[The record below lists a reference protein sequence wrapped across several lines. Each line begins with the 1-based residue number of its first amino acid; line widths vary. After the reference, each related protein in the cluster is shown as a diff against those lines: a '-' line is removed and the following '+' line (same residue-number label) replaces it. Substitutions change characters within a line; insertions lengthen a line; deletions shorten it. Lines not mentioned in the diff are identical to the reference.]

1 MKKLAAILIA
11 GAGVML
17 FWAIEVGRD
26 VARRDAH
33 TAGTT
38 AYWSC
43 SSATGIDVMRR
54 MYTRRIAG
62 DAHGDKGEISR
73 MAIYWWHY
81 AYVRMV
87 MSDEQVRR
95 DFLATPSRREKGC
108 LPIKIG
114 E

>member
-1 MKKLAAILIA
+1 
-11 GAGVML
+11 
-17 FWAIEVGRD
+17 
-26 VARRDAH
+26 
-33 TAGTT
+33 
-38 AYWSC
+38 
-43 SSATGIDVMRR
+43 
-54 MYTRRIAG
+54 
-62 DAHGDKGEISR
+62 